1 MNVKKD
7 AQFYLLILECFVT
20 ELRLEEEKD
29 AEDIRKLAYILH
41 NVPPMLR
48 RDFDEQEAKEG
59 WDRIRRHAQHGELEI
74 FNIWEGNVI
83 RQLDYEA
90 AQAQDE
96 AQT

>member
-1 MNVKKD
+1 M
-7 AQFYLLILECFVT
+7 
-20 ELRLEEEKD
+20 
-29 AEDIRKLAYILH
+29 
-41 NVPPMLR
+41 
-48 RDFDEQEAKEG
+48 
-59 WDRIRRHAQHGELEI
+59 GELEI